1 MEFSEIAELENKIAF
16 LKEDI
21 VQYRN
26 DNEDGVERRK
36 QLVRMQMK
44 LGEYT
49 RRLRT
54 LKGLS

>member
-1 MEFSEIAELENKIAF
+1 MEYSEIAELEHKIAE
-16 LKEDI
+16 LKEEI

-26 DNEDGVERRK
+26 DNADSSERRK
-36 QLVRMQMK
+36 QLAKMQVK